1 MIKEIR
7 TEEAYCAYDD
17 NSIICQ
23 IVKLADDSYYFQT
36 LDMVMTLEVKVIDD
50 YRTSVR
56 TLRHETK
63 TKNGYFRK
71 STKLLQHNQKWGLYM
86 LEEKGFIRKPKCI

>member
-1 MIKEIR
+1 MIKEIKDKNS
-7 TEEAYCAYDD
+7 YCVYE
-17 NSIICQ
+17 NNTIICE
-23 IVKLADDSYYFQT
+23 ITKLTDDTYYFQT
-36 LDMVMTLEVKVIDD
+36 RDTIMVLKVKVIDD
-50 YRTSVR
+50 YYTSIQ

-63 TKNGYFRK
+63 TKNGYYRK